1 MCLLAYSN
9 CSALYRKR
17 QRRHKG
23 KISYSGDELSSGDS
37 AIVISNHRSFS
48 DFYMLHSIAVRR
60 NMLPHLKY
68 FAKDSLKLVRDG
80 YDYIKTRLGFFD
92 MMLTLPIQFLDSVL
106 WMGDVGES

>member
-1 MCLLAYSN
+1 
-9 CSALYRKR
+9 
-17 QRRHKG
+17 
-23 KISYSGDELSSGDS
+23 
-37 AIVISNHRSFS
+37 
-48 DFYMLHSIAVRR
+48 
-60 NMLPHLKY
+60 MLPHLKY